1 MPTPTK
7 LTVDFSQVEDR
18 REGGRS
24 AHVPEGDYL
33 LKIAGVELK
42 AKKDDES
49 SKYLSWRFT
58 IAAPEKYK
66 NAGSIYTVTSLKPEN
81 LWSLRNL
88 LDDLGITVPKKAVAL
103 PLAEIA
109 KSGRICGAT
118 LEDDE
123 YGGKVKS
130 KVAATF
136 KKEQYEA
143 TAEVETEETTSDDDD
158 EETTEELDLDDI

>member
-1 MPTPTK
+1 M
-7 LTVDFSQVEDR
+7 
-18 REGGRS
+18 
-24 AHVPEGDYL
+24 
-33 LKIAGVELK
+33 
-42 AKKDDES
+42 
-49 SKYLSWRFT
+49 
-58 IAAPEKYK
+58 
-66 NAGSIYTVTSLKPEN
+66 
-81 LWSLRNL
+81 
-88 LDDLGITVPKKAVAL
+88 GITVPKKAVAL